1 MKHITAT
8 EAKAKFAELLDQV
21 EAGETVVIT
30 RHGKPIATIKGEA
43 ATQEQRAARARQAVL
58 ELRELREGVGNV
70 NAGDQARQALIELQ
84 ELRKDAGKAT
94 IEEILAWRHEG
105 HRF

>member
-1 MKHITAT
+1 MKHVTAT

-30 RHGKPIATIKGEA
+30 RHGKPIATIKSEA
-43 ATQEQRAARARQAVL
+43 LEDERAARTRQAVL
-58 ELRELREGVGNV
+58 ELRELRHGVGH
-70 NAGDQARQALIELQ
+70 
-84 ELRKDAGKAT
+84 AT
-94 IEEILAWRHEG
+94 VEEILAWRHEG

>member
-8 EAKAKFAELLDQV
+8 EAKAKFAELLNQV

-43 ATQEQRAARARQAVL
+43 LEEQRAARVRQAVL
-58 ELRELREGVGNV
+58 ELRELRKGVGP
-70 NAGDQARQALIELQ
+70 
-84 ELRKDAGKAT
+84 AT
-94 IEEILAWRHEG
+94 VEEILAWRHEG